1 MSNAVEL
8 IERFWQLMRSNDF
21 RSVGAVLA
29 DEFVLDWPQS
39 NERIRGRDNFAAMN
53 EEYPAHG
60 RWEFTIHRIVG
71 NDLEAVSDVSVTD
84 GVQKGRAISFFTIRD
99 AKIVS
104 IVEFWPEPFEPAENR
119 KHLVETIDREW
130 LKS

>member
-84 GVQKGRAISFFTIRD
+84 GVQKGRAISFFATRD

-104 IVEFWPEPFEPAENR
+104 IVEFWPEPFDPAENR
-119 KHLVETIDREW
+119 KHLVETVD
-130 LKS
+130 S

>member
-53 EEYPAHG
+53 AEYPAHG

-84 GVQKGRAISFFTIRD
+84 GVQKGRAISFFSTRD

-119 KHLVETIDREW
+119 KHLVETVDP
-130 LKS
+130 